1 MKLVTLQALQ
11 ELIAADN
18 QLEHLPNRLWQG
30 LSNLRTIM
38 LYGNTLRQL
47 PVGCFSAASMKGKS
61 SA

>member
-11 ELIAADN
+11 ELVGADN
-18 QLEHLPNRLWQG
+18 QLERLPSKLWQG

-38 LYGNTLRQL
+38 LYGNMLRQL
-47 PVGCFSAASMKGKS
+47 PVGCFSAASMRGKS